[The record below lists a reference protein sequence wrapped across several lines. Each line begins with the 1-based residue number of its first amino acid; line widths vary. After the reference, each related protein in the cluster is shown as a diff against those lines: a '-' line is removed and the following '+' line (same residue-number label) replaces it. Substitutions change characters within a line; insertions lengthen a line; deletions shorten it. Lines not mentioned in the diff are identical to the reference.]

1 MKKLFITLIVSLLF
15 FTGVNS
21 QSIANYAFST
31 NKPVALENMSTG
43 TTQLIP
49 GSSIDVSSGITDI
62 GFTFSFMG
70 AAYSQFSVNSSGQ
83 LRLGALVS
91 ATGISEAAENAA
103 LIVPVSGTNS
113 ILNTGKVHYMI
124 QGATPNRILIVEW
137 KNLNIPTPII
147 DNNPPVIEYNP
158 TTVQVLL
165 HESTGII
172 EFKYGSVNNNS
183 IPSITRAIFISSGNT
198 ANTVKYIGSDFI
210 SAVNA
215 SSVTAYP
222 MDATFTS
229 EVSERYYSFSPVS
242 TPTVTV
248 TDNCDGTST
257 LTASNYTGTLLWS
270 TGETTPSITVTV
282 GGDYSVTQTVDANT
296 SLSATG
302 TATPVPTISGPMVGG
317 LPAVLDG
324 TTITNQTYT
333 TETGMSEYV
342 WNVSAAGT
350 ITAGGDG
357 FNFVTVTWTN
367 PDKQQSVSINYKNL
381 NNCVSASPTVC
392 IINYYPYATAI
403 DPALVPQFVD
413 PMPHFAAGL
422 RVNAKAGGNLFVKAE
437 LTRQI
442 ALSTGTVLSTGTI
455 GDTPEIGKG
464 NYAGYAVSKDG
475 TTYGPTM
482 WPAQTIECQQGNGV
496 TVQYINNLVGVHY
509 SDFNILADQTLMM
522 NGYVQNGDPLLDP
535 YTGDIPMVV
544 HLHGGEMPS
553 NSDGGPTAWFMP
565 TGNDLKGPGFLFN
578 ASTLATYPNKQEATT
593 LWYHPHDQGL
603 TRINVYTGLCGYY
616 FLRGTAEETAKLPG
630 WSGDDK
636 VQEVTPEGKS
646 ATFNGTNTYLPEI
659 ELAVQDR
666 MFNTKGELFWPVN
679 PTNPDLHPYWTPEFF
694 GNVMTVNGKS
704 WPYLS
709 VAPRKYRFRML
720 DGCNARFLNMW
731 LMNLATSTNGPK
743 ITVIG
748 TDGGLLDAPVDLD
761 PASGKTVFMAPAER
775 FDVVID
781 FTGVPEGTVFTLM
794 NDANAPYPDGDPVV
808 EGITDRIMQFVVNGK
823 LIDAVS
829 GDPTGIDKSLLP
841 ENLRTENPMIKL
853 TDFAGNLSMGVTPV
867 LKRQILLNE
876 VSGAGGPVQV
886 LFNNSHF
893 DEGEQ
898 SVGTPQGFGGPT
910 EMPTEGTTEI
920 MQIVNTTIDAHP
932 IHIHLVQWQLVSRQA
947 FNRDLYLNAYN
958 DAWAAHIPS
967 IPIWPAGL
975 GYPGGAGSPY
985 PYLTPNGDNAVGGNP
1000 AVSPFL
1006 TGSVIPANPEENG
1019 WKDDV
1024 KALPGEVTTFVVRIA
1039 PTDKAINST
1048 PAELLLPFD
1057 PSIGPGYV
1065 WHCHIIDHE
1074 DMDMMRPLVIQPS
1087 ALRYPQITA
1096 QPQPLVTCIGT
1107 TETISVTA
1115 TSDTEITYLWQI
1127 STDSGTT
1134 WSDLSNSAPYS
1145 GVLTSSLHINPIT
1158 LLMSGLRYR
1167 AKLTN
1172 IDGVTTS
1179 DATLLTVNTAVAV
1192 SVDITA
1198 NKNNVYASQSV
1209 RFTPTPANG
1218 GTAPTYEWLVNS
1230 TVVGTGN
1237 TFTYAPANGDQVAV
1251 RMTSNTLCVTGN
1263 PATSG
1268 AILMNVLPS
1277 VSAGSDGDWNTPETW
1292 TNLTVPTIADDVVI
1306 PVGKTVT
1313 INVADAVCN
1322 SVLVEGILTSTIG
1335 SHTMTVATDVRTDD
1349 MFRIGANTLIING
1362 ATSGDGVIHAA
1373 SGTVVYGGTAA
1384 QTISNID
1391 ANIMNNLIIDN
1402 KVGVTLPATTLT
1414 VSTTLTINAG
1424 AKLTNP
1430 EASNLTVKD
1439 VMINSDPVNGTG
1451 TFVDNGTTTTTVGGV
1466 ANVQQYLT
1474 AGRNWYVSSPVTTGI
1489 TADIATATSIQSY
1502 TESTATWVLESSTL
1516 DVLKGYVASI
1526 STTGNIIFAGDALNT
1541 GVQTM
1546 DLTRTGASKA
1556 GYNLVGNPYPSY
1568 LNWDDVS
1575 TGSSNLESTMWYR
1588 TRNAGNTAY
1597 VFDTYNANGSVGT
1610 NNNGI
1615 RVTAQI
1621 PPVQAFWVRVASG
1634 TLGSLA
1640 LDNTMRSHEGAVLNR
1655 LKSPEMFNSTLQ
1667 KLYLQVSNGTNSDEA
1682 IVAFNPNAQNGFDP
1696 YDSEKMSNGNALV
1709 PEIYTFAGIE
1719 PVVINSLYDVTS
1731 NQELALGFTTG
1742 ETNIFTIQATEISNF
1757 DPDTKIILRD
1767 KQLNVEKELTTMNNY
1782 SFNSTPV
1789 TTSTRFSIAFKSN
1802 TIITGVN
1809 TNSGSGSESIYI
1821 YRNQDNQI
1829 TVNRVDAIGEGTVTV
1844 CNALGQKLVSMPTT
1858 GAVTLIDKKLL
1869 PGVYMVIV
1877 DVEGKSTNKKI
1888 KLY

>member
-1 MKKLFITLIVSLLF
+1 MKKLFITLIVSLLL
-15 FTGVNS
+15 FTGLNS
-21 QSIANYAFST
+21 QSIANYTFST
-31 NKPVALENMSTG
+31 NKPVLLENMSTG

-49 GSSIDVSSGITDI
+49 GSSHDVASGITDI

-83 LRLGALVS
+83 LCLGSLVS
-91 ATGISEAAENAA
+91 ATGVSEAAENAA
-103 LIVPVSGTNS
+103 LIVPFSGTNS

-124 QGATPNRILIVEW
+124 QGASPNRILIVEW
-137 KNLNIPTPII
+137 KNLNIPSPII

-158 TTVQVLL
+158 TTIQVLL
-165 HESTGII
+165 HESTGMI
-172 EFKYGSVNNNS
+172 EFKYGSVYNNS
-183 IPSITRAIFISSGNT
+183 VPTIQSAIFISSSNT

-210 SAVNA
+210 SAVDA

-222 MDATFTS
+222 LDATFTS
-229 EVSERYYSFSPVS
+229 EVSDRSYSFSPVS
-242 TPTVTV
+242 APTVTV
-248 TDNCDGTST
+248 NDNCDGTSI
-257 LTASNYTGTLLWS
+257 LTATDYTGTLLWS

-282 GGDYSVTQTVDANT
+282 GGEYTVTQTVDAFT
-296 SLSATG
+296 SLPATG
-302 TATPVPTISGPMVGG
+302 IATPAPTISGPQVDG
-317 LPAVLDG
+317 LPAILDG
-324 TTITNQTYT
+324 ATISNQTYT

-357 FNFVTVTWTN
+357 FNSVTVTWTN
-367 PDKQQSVSINYKNL
+367 PDKQQSVSVNYRNL
-381 NNCVSASPTVC
+381 NDCVSASPTVY

-403 DPALVPQFVD
+403 DPAHVLQFVD

-422 RVNAKAGGNLFVKAE
+422 RVDAKAGGSLFVKAE

-442 ALSTGTVLSTGTI
+442 ALSTGTVLSTGKI

-464 NYAGYAVSKDG
+464 NYAGYAISKDG

-482 WPAQTIECQQGNGV
+482 WPAQTIECQQGNGL

-522 NGYVQNGDPLLDP
+522 NGYTLNGDPLIDP
-535 YTGDIPMVV
+535 YNGDIPMVV

-565 TGNDLKGPGFLFN
+565 TGNDLKGPGFIYN

-616 FLRGTAEETAKLPG
+616 ILRGTAEETAKLPG

-646 ATFNGTNTYLPEI
+646 ATFNGTTTYLPEI

-666 MFNTKGELFWPVN
+666 MFNTKGELYWPVT

-694 GNVMTVNGKS
+694 GNIMTVNGKS

-731 LMNLATSTNGPK
+731 LENLASSTNGPK
-743 ITVIG
+743 ITVVG
-748 TDGGLLDAPVDLD
+748 TDGGLLDTPVDLD
-761 PASGKTVFMAPAER
+761 PASGKTVFLAPGER
-775 FDVVID
+775 LDVVID

-794 NDANAPYPDGDPVV
+794 NDANAPYPDGDPVI

-829 GDPTGIDKSLLP
+829 GDPNGTDKSLLP

-853 TDFAGNLSMGVTPV
+853 TDFAGNLTTGVTPV

-893 DEGEQ
+893 DEGAP
-898 SVGTPQGFGGPT
+898 SVGIPQGFGGPT
-910 EMPTEGTTEI
+910 EMPLEGTTEVI
-920 MQIVNTTIDAHP
+920 QIINTTIDAHP

-958 DAWAAHIPS
+958 DAWSAHIPLV
-967 IPIWPAGL
+967 PIWPAGL

-985 PYLTPNGDNAVGGNP
+985 PYLTPNGDSAVGGNP

-1006 TGSVIPANPEENG
+1006 TGPVIPANPEENG
-1019 WKDDV
+1019 WKDDI
-1024 KALPGEVTTFVVRIA
+1024 KAFPGEVTTFVVRIA

-1048 PAELLLPFD
+1048 QAQLLLPFD

-1096 QPQPLVTCIGT
+1096 QPQPLVTCIGS

-1115 TSDTEITYLWQI
+1115 TSDTDISYLWQV
-1127 STDSGTT
+1127 STDGGTE
-1134 WSDLSNSAPYS
+1134 WNDLSNVAPYT
-1145 GVLTSSLHINPIT
+1145 GVLTSSLHISPIT

-1179 DATLLTVNTAVAV
+1179 NATSLTVNTAVAV
-1192 SVDITA
+1192 SVEITA
-1198 NKNNVYASQSV
+1198 NKNNVYAGQSV
-1209 RFTPTPANG
+1209 TFTPLPTNG
-1218 GTAPTYEWLVNS
+1218 GTVPTYEWLVNS
-1230 TVVGTGN
+1230 VVAGSGGTY
-1237 TFTYAPANGDQVAV
+1237 TFAPANSDQVAV
-1251 RMTSNTLCVTGN
+1251 RMTSNAVCVTGN

-1268 AILMNVLPS
+1268 TILMNVLPS

-1292 TNLTVPTIADDVVI
+1292 ANLTVPTITDNVVI
-1306 PVGKTVT
+1306 PFGKLVTV
-1313 INVADAVCN
+1313 NVADATCN
-1322 SVLVEGILTSTIG
+1322 SVIIEGTLTSTIG
-1335 SHTMTVATDVRTDD
+1335 SHTMTVAADVKTDD
-1349 MFRIGANTLIING
+1349 IFRIGANTLIING
-1362 ATSGDGVIHAA
+1362 VTSGDGVIHAA
-1373 SGTVVYGGTAA
+1373 SGTIVYGGSEA
-1384 QTISNID
+1384 QTVSNIASD
-1391 ANIMNNLIIDN
+1391 VVNNLIISN
-1402 KVGVTLPATTLT
+1402 KVGVTLPASLT
-1414 VSTTLTINAG
+1414 VSTALTINAG
-1424 AKLTNP
+1424 GKLTNP
-1430 EASNLTVKD
+1430 DASSLTVKN
-1439 VMINSDPVNGTG
+1439 VMINSDAVNGTG
-1451 TFVDNGTTTTTVGGV
+1451 TYVDNGTTITSVGGV

-1474 AGRNWYVSSPVTTGI
+1474 AARNWYVSSPVTTAI
-1489 TADIATATSIQSY
+1489 TENIATATNVQSY
-1502 TESTATWVLESSTL
+1502 NESTATWILESSTL

-1541 GVQTM
+1541 GILTV
-1546 DLTRTGASKA
+1546 DLTRAGASKT

-1568 LNWDDVS
+1568 LNWDNVS
-1575 TGSSNLESTMWYR
+1575 ANSSNLESTMWYR
-1588 TRNAGNTAY
+1588 TKNAGNTAY
-1597 VFDTYNANGSVGT
+1597 VFDTYNASGNIGT
-1610 NNNGI
+1610 DNNGV

-1621 PPVQAFWVRVASG
+1621 PPIQAFWVRVASG
-1634 TLGSLA
+1634 TLGSLV
-1640 LDNTMRSHEGAVLNR
+1640 LDNTMRSHEGIVSNR
-1655 LKSPEMFNSTLQ
+1655 LKTPELFSATLQ

-1696 YDSEKMSNGNALV
+1696 YDSEKMTNGNVLV

-1719 PVVINSLYDVTS
+1719 PVVINSLNAVSS
-1731 NQELALGFTTG
+1731 NPELALGFTTG
-1742 ETNIFTIQATEISNF
+1742 ETNIFTIKATEISNF
-1757 DPDTKIILRD
+1757 DADTKIILKD
-1767 KQLNVEKELTTMNNY
+1767 KQLNVEKELTTINSY

-1802 TIITGVN
+1802 AVVTGVN
-1809 TNSGSGSESIYI
+1809 NNSGSGSESIFI
-1821 YRNQDNQI
+1821 YRNQNNQI
-1829 TVNRVDAIGEGTVTV
+1829 TVNRTDAISEGTVTV
-1844 CNALGQKLVSMPTT
+1844 CNTLGQKLVNMSTT
-1858 GAVTLIDKKLL
+1858 GTVTVVRTRLL
-1869 PGVYMVIV
+1869 PGVYMVKV
-1877 DVEGKSTNKKI
+1877 DVEGKSSTKKI
-1888 KLY
+1888 TLY

>member
-83 LRLGALVS
+83 LSLGTLVS

-124 QGATPNRILIVEW
+124 QGASPNRILIVEW
-137 KNLNIPTPII
+137 KNLNIPSPII